1 TRNDAELDGLVGDE
15 DTSDDGVFFGGTL
28 TPGGHIPVAISA
40 STEGFIDAWIDMDG
54 DGTFDA
60 VRDQVF
66 QRTPVTRGLNEL
78 TILVPDDAAL
88 GDTYAR
94 FRFSTIGGLAPTG
107 RANDGEVEDY
117 PVTLFDVD
125 APVATNDSYTVDE
138 DAVLTV
144 NADDGLLANDS
155 ANGGGDLT
163 AQVVTGPAN
172 GTLTLNVDGSFV
184 YTPSANFFG
193 SDSFTYR
200 AHTSILGSNVATV
213 SIQVASQPDS
223 PIAAD
228 DSATTAEDTPVT
240 INLVANDVDPDGALN
255 RASVNI
261 TTQPAHGTVTVNDQ
275 GVAVYTPAANY
286 NGTDT
291 FRYTVGDAE
300 NAVSAPATVT
310 IQITSVNDVP
320 IANADRIFVRQGVA
334 QTYDLLE
341 NDVDVDGTLNRQSV
355 VITSSP
361 KSGTIRFNADG
372 TIVFTP
378 DPVFQGVD
386 TFRYTVRDNSGA
398 TSNQAIVTLTVS
410 GSNFAPVAENDT
422 ATVAK
427 NASVTIDVLD
437 NDSDADGTLVAGSIA
452 ITLQPQHGT
461 VATNLDGTVVYT
473 PSTDYVG
480 EDTFRYTVKDEFN
493 AVSNEATVSVT
504 VAELGQPWQN
514 QNNPLDVNDDG
525 FVVPFDVLL
534 VINEINLRG
543 SRELEP
549 PPITTEPFSPPP
561 FIDVNGDGFLS
572 PVDALIIIN
581 YLNTGSSQLAAK
593 PALAAVAAPAQDI
606 GAALDIVPDYDRQL
620 VGQAV
625 AVDQAVTTT
634 VRPIAEAELVAA
646 WDDDDAWESYDL
658 SSTGDL
664 DDDLLGELAGDGRGL

>member
-1 TRNDAELDGLVGDE
+1 
-15 DTSDDGVFFGGTL
+15 
-28 TPGGHIPVAISA
+28 
-40 STEGFIDAWIDMDG
+40 
-54 DGTFDA
+54 
-60 VRDQVF
+60 
-66 QRTPVTRGLNEL
+66 
-78 TILVPDDAAL
+78 
-88 GDTYAR
+88 
-94 FRFSTIGGLAPTG
+94 
-107 RANDGEVEDY
+107 
-117 PVTLFDVD
+117 
-125 APVATNDSYTVDE
+125 
-138 DAVLTV
+138 
-144 NADDGLLANDS
+144 
-155 ANGGGDLT
+155 
-163 AQVVTGPAN
+163 
-172 GTLTLNVDGSFV
+172 
-184 YTPSANFFG
+184 
-193 SDSFTYR
+193 
-200 AHTSILGSNVATV
+200 
-213 SIQVASQPDS
+213 
-223 PIAAD
+223 
-228 DSATTAEDTPVT
+228 
-240 INLVANDVDPDGALN
+240 
-255 RASVNI
+255 
-261 TTQPAHGTVTVNDQ
+261 
-275 GVAVYTPAANY
+275 
-286 NGTDT
+286 
-291 FRYTVGDAE
+291 
-300 NAVSAPATVT
+300 
-310 IQITSVNDVP
+310 
-320 IANADRIFVRQGVA
+320 
-334 QTYDLLE
+334 
-341 NDVDVDGTLNRQSV
+341 
-355 VITSSP
+355 
-361 KSGTIRFNADG
+361 
-372 TIVFTP
+372 
-378 DPVFQGVD
+378 
-386 TFRYTVRDNSGA
+386 
-398 TSNQAIVTLTVS
+398 
-410 GSNFAPVAENDT
+410 
-422 ATVAK
+422 
-427 NASVTIDVLD
+427 
-437 NDSDADGTLVAGSIA
+437 SIA